1 MTTWTSEEADLAETE
16 SMGALL
22 ARIDRYIEVR
32 FAPQDEALEAAV
44 RESRQAGLPEIQ
56 VSPNEAKLLQLL
68 AELVDARSVLEIGT
82 LGGYSAIHF
91 ARALPEDGRLV
102 SLEIDERHAEVAR
115 ENVERAGLSG
125 KVEIR
130 VGDARE
136 LLAGIAE
143 GGEGPFD
150 VVFIDADKSGYPE
163 YLEWSL
169 RITRPGSLILGDN
182 TVRGGSILD
191 PRDDSARATNE
202 FNERIAGDPR
212 LSAIL
217 LPILRERIDGL
228 TIARVR
234 DRP

>member
-1 MTTWTSEEADLAETE
+1 MAETGNL
-16 SMGALL
+16 GALL
-22 ARIDRYIEVR
+22 ARIDDYIEER
-32 FAPQDEALEAAV
+32 FAPQDEALEAAL
-44 RESRQAGLPEIQ
+44 RESRRAGLPQIQ

-68 AELVDARSVLEIGT
+68 AEMVGARRILEVGT

-91 ARALPEDGRLV
+91 GRALPEGGTLI

-115 ENVERAGLSG
+115 KNVERAGLSS

-136 LLAGIAE
+136 LLARITENA
-143 GGEGPFD
+143 EGPFD
-150 VVFIDADKSGYPE
+150 VVFIDADKEGYPE
-163 YLEWSL
+163 YLGWAL
-169 RITRPGSLILGDN
+169 KLTRPGSLILGDN
-182 TVRGGSILD
+182 TIRGGSILD
-191 PRDDSARATNE
+191 PRDHSARATSE

-234 DRP
+234 EG

>member
-1 MTTWTSEEADLAETE
+1 MAETE
-16 SMGALL
+16 NMGALL
-22 ARIDRYIEVR
+22 AEIDRYIEER

-68 AELVDARSVLEIGT
+68 AELVCARSVLEIGT

-143 GGEGPFD
+143 AGEGPFD
-150 VVFIDADKSGYPE
+150 VVFIDADKTGYPE

-202 FNERIAGDPR
+202 FNERIAEDPR